1 MKILL
6 VEDSATIRYAM
17 CMYIE
22 SAGHETLVAESGEQ
36 ALQILDTTPVD
47 MVIMD
52 VEMPGLNG
60 FETTRLIREWLGD
73 HWIPIIFVTGKSE
86 ASSLEEGISAGGDD
100 YLIKPVNEIILNA
113 KIRAMERITAMRNQ
127 MAELNRELTI
137 LSQYD
142 GLTELHN
149 RRTFEEKATE
159 IWEISRRN
167 KTPLSIVIMDID
179 HFKLYNDCYGHQAGD
194 ECIRQVAKIL
204 KKCLNR
210 AGDLVARYG
219 GEEFIAV
226 LPNTTEAGATHICEL
241 IRKTVEKSAIK
252 HRDSSCS
259 EVVTISIGS
268 SVVNYTTGTDLDFQ
282 INLADQALY
291 ESKEQGR
298 NRLTIREYSP
308 ATKVLI
314 IDECQE
320 HLDTMT
326 NHLKGHCTVFSSRY
340 DSECVALAEEYYPDL
355 ILLDVEGDTD
365 REKLCNELKDHH
377 KVKGVPIVLMSSGD
391 KKALKKFGKEVHANG
406 VLNEPLDA
414 ERLIACVNQYVL

>member
-17 CMYIE
+17 SMYIE

-113 KIRAMERITAMRNQ
+113 KIQAMERITAMRNQ
-127 MAELNRELTI
+127 LAELNRELTI

-142 GLTELHN
+142 SLSQLYN
-149 RRTFEEKATE
+149 RRTFEEKAE
-159 IWEISRRN
+159 ELWKLSRRN
-167 KTPLSIVIMDID
+167 KTPLTILLLDID

-194 ECIRQVAKIL
+194 ECIRQVSRIIS
-204 KKCLNR
+204 KCVSR
-210 AGDLVARYG
+210 PGDVAARYG
-219 GEEFIAV
+219 GEEFIV
-226 LPNTTEAGATHICEL
+226 ILPDTAETGASHICEL
-241 IRKTVEKSAIK
+241 IRKSIEKAEIK

-259 EVVTISIGS
+259 DVITVSIGAT
-268 SVVNYTTGTDLDFQ
+268 VVNYTTGTDLDFQ

-291 ESKEQGR
+291 DAKENGR
-298 NRLTIREYSP
+298 NRFTVREHNP
-308 ATKVLI
+308 QTKVLI
-314 IDECQE
+314 IDENQE
-320 HLDTMT
+320 HLDLMSQ
-326 NHLKGHCTVFSSRY
+326 HLMGHCSLITSRH
-340 DSECVALAEEYYPDL
+340 DSECIAMAEQYYPDL
-355 ILLDVEGDTD
+355 ILLDVESGSGQ
-365 REKLCNELKDHH
+365 EKLCNELKEND
-377 KVKGVPIVLMSSGD
+377 KIKGVPVVLISNGD
-391 KKALKKFGKEVHANG
+391 KTALKKFGKEVHANG
-406 VLNEPLDA
+406 VLNAPLDA
-414 ERLIACVNQYVL
+414 ERLIACVNQYII